1 MKHQNIIYKNKYM
14 KNFLKMMVLSLIVI
28 VSSCK
33 KTDFADS
40 YADPS
45 KISVTTIEK
54 QYAGFLKS
62 NSSYVIPDYW
72 NYFVV
77 LRTSTDRYTQATGFT
92 NVDKMYVPGDAGIS
106 GNWDTYYNLLSQYR
120 ELQKVYAA
128 SSAEDKAAK
137 KIFMTSATIYLYDF
151 TQKLVDLH
159 GSIPFSAA
167 GNLSTNGGDYL
178 KSLPKY
184 DDAASVYTKMLDDLK
199 SIADELAAT
208 TLTAATQT
216 AFTNQDYINAGSIS
230 KWRIYCN
237 SLRLR
242 MLVRVSDVS
251 AFSARA
257 TSESAAILASPSTY
271 PVVASNADNVQITVK
286 DVSSNGL
293 NSSGFQSGLED
304 WNHNIASKTMIDYMN
319 TNSDPRLRFIFEPGD
334 SSKKAGVYKGLD
346 QMIASADQDKLIAG
360 GTLAMYNRSTLSR
373 NKFFPG
379 VLINAAE
386 VSFLKAESYL
396 KAGNASAAKTAYEAG
411 VRQSADFY
419 AGIRKSSAD
428 NTAGASAALTTTE
441 VDAYLA
447 QPAISWDA
455 ATTTAA
461 KWTLIAY
468 QKWVHFNVVQ
478 SLENW
483 SETRRLK
490 LVKLN
495 LKADVT
501 AQSTTPNRW
510 FYPSSEPVYNT
521 TNYNAVKGNDNLTTK
536 LFWDIR

>member
-1 MKHQNIIYKNKYM
+1 MKHQNIIYKINYM
-14 KNFLKMMVLSLIVI
+14 KNFLIMMTLSLMV
-28 VSSCK
+28 VVTSCK

-45 KISVTTIEK
+45 KISVTNIEK

-77 LRTSTDRYTQATGFT
+77 LRTTTDRYTQATGYT
-92 NVDKMYVPGDAGIS
+92 NVDKMYVPGDAGIG
-106 GNWDTYYNLLSQYR
+106 GNWDTYYNLLAQYR
-120 ELQKVYAA
+120 ELQKIYAA
-128 SSAEDKAAK
+128 SSATDQAAK
-137 KIFMTSATIYLYDF
+137 KIFITSATIYLYDF

-167 GNLSTNGGDYL
+167 GNLSTNGGDYI

-199 SIADELAAT
+199 SIADELSST

-216 AFTNQDYINAGSIS
+216 AFTNQDFVNAGSIS
-230 KWRIYCN
+230 KWKIYCN

-242 MLVRVSDVS
+242 MLTRVSGAS
-251 AFSARA
+251 AFTGRY
-257 TSESAAILASPSTY
+257 TSETAAILANPTAY
-271 PVVASNADNVQITVK
+271 PVVSSNADNIQITVK
-286 DVSSNGL
+286 GVTSNGL
-293 NSSGFQSGLED
+293 NASGFQSGLED
-304 WNHNIASKTMIDYMN
+304 WNHNIASKTMIDYMK
-319 TNSDPRLRFIFEPGD
+319 TNNDPRLRILFEPGTAA
-334 SSKKAGVYKGLD
+334 AGAYTGLD
-346 QMIASADQDKLIAG
+346 QLAANSVQDALIAG
-360 GTLAMYNRSTLSR
+360 GTISIYNRSTLSR

-411 VRQSADFY
+411 VRQSAEFY
-419 AGIRKSSAD
+419 FNVRTLSGD
-428 NTAGASAALTTTE
+428 NTAGTATALTTSELDT
-441 VDAYLA
+441 YLA
-447 QPAISWDA
+447 KPDISWDA
-455 ATTTAA
+455 ASTTAA

-483 SETRRLK
+483 AETRRLK
-490 LVKLN
+490 LVTLSFKS
-495 LKADVT
+495 DPT
-501 AQSTTPNRW
+501 AQALPPTRW
-510 FYPSSEPVYNT
+510 FYPSGESVYNT
-521 TNYNAVKGNDNLTTK
+521 ANYATVKATDNLTTK
-536 LFWDIR
+536 LFWDTK

>member
-14 KNFLKMMVLSLIVI
+14 KNFLKMMLLSLIVI

-45 KISVTTIEK
+45 KISVSTIEK

-77 LRTSTDRYTQATGFT
+77 LRTTTDRYTQATGYT
-92 NVDKMYVPGDAGIS
+92 NVDKMYVPGDAGIGS
-106 GNWDTYYNLLSQYR
+106 NWDTYYNLLAQYR
-120 ELQKVYAA
+120 ELQKIYAA
-128 SSAEDKAAK
+128 ASEADQAAK
-137 KIFMTSATIYLYDF
+137 KIFVTSATIYLYDF

-159 GSIPFSAA
+159 GDIPFTEA

-178 KSLPKY
+178 KSLPMY
-184 DDAASVYTKMLDDLK
+184 DKADAVYTKMLDDLK
-199 SIADELAAT
+199 SIADELATT
-208 TLTAATQT
+208 TLNPATQT
-216 AFTNQDYINAGSIS
+216 AFTNQDFVNGGDIS

-242 MLVRVSDVS
+242 MLVRVSDAP

-257 TSESAAILASPSTY
+257 TSESAAILANPSTY
-271 PVVASNADNVQITVK
+271 PVVADNEENIQINIK
-286 DVSSNGL
+286 DISTNGL
-293 NSSGFQSGLED
+293 NASGFQSGLED
-304 WNHNIASKTMIDYMN
+304 WNHNIASKTMMDYMN
-319 TNSDPRLRFIFEPGD
+319 HNSDPRLRFIFEPGD
-334 SSKKAGVYKGLD
+334 SAHGEFIGLD
-346 QMIASADQDKLIAG
+346 QLASNSDQDALIAG
-360 GTLAMYNRSTLSR
+360 GTMAHYNRSTLSR

-396 KAGNASAAKTAYEAG
+396 KAGNASDAKIAYEAG
-411 VRQSADFY
+411 VRQSAEFY
-419 AGIRKSSAD
+419 EHVRTLSGD
-428 NTAGASAALTTTE
+428 NTAGAVAALTTGE
-441 VDAYLA
+441 LNAYLA
-447 QPAISWDA
+447 KDAISWDEA
-455 ATTTAA
+455 GSTEA

-483 SETRRLK
+483 AETRRLK
-490 LVKLN
+490 LVHLSF
-495 LKADVT
+495 KADVT
-501 AQSTTPNRW
+501 VQATPPTRW
-510 FYPSSEPVYNT
+510 FYPSSESVYNT
-521 TNYNAVKGNDNLTTK
+521 ANYNAVKAADNLSTK
-536 LFWDIR
+536 LFWDVR

>member
-14 KNFLKMMVLSLIVI
+14 KNFLKMMLLSLIVI

-45 KISVTTIEK
+45 KISVSTIEK

-77 LRTSTDRYTQATGFT
+77 LRTTTDRYTQATGYT

-106 GNWDTYYNLLSQYR
+106 GNWDTYYNLLAQYR
-120 ELQKVYAA
+120 ELQKIYAA
-128 SSAEDKAAK
+128 ASEADQAAK
-137 KIFMTSATIYLYDF
+137 KIFVTSATIYLYDF

-159 GSIPFSAA
+159 GDIPFTEA

-178 KSLPKY
+178 KSLPMY
-184 DDAASVYTKMLDDLK
+184 DAADAVYTKMLDDLK
-199 SIADELAAT
+199 SIADELATT
-208 TLTAATQT
+208 TLTEATQT
-216 AFTNQDYINAGSIS
+216 AFTNQDFVNGGDIS

-242 MLVRVSDVS
+242 MLVRVSDAP

-257 TSESAAILASPSTY
+257 TSESAAILANPSTY
-271 PVVASNADNVQITVK
+271 PVVADNEENIQITVK

-293 NSSGFQSGLED
+293 NAGGFQSGLED
-304 WNHNIASKTMIDYMN
+304 WNHNIASKTMMDYMV
-319 TNSDPRLRFIFEPGD
+319 TNSDPRLRFIFEAGD
-334 SSKKAGVYKGLD
+334 SAQGTYIGLD
-346 QMIASADQDKLIAG
+346 QLASNTDQDKLIAG
-360 GTLAMYNRSTLSR
+360 GTIAHYNRSTLSR

-396 KAGNASAAKTAYEAG
+396 KAGNASDAKIAYEAG
-411 VRQSADFY
+411 VRQSAEFY
-419 AGIRKSSAD
+419 AHVRSLSGD
-428 NTAGASAALTTTE
+428 NTAGNVEALTSGE
-441 VDAYLA
+441 LDSYLA
-447 QPAISWDA
+447 HPEISWDEA
-455 ATTTAA
+455 GSTTA

-483 SETRRLK
+483 AETRRLK
-490 LVKLN
+490 LVELSF
-495 LKADVT
+495 KADVT
-501 AQSTTPNRW
+501 VQATPPNRW

-521 TNYNAVKGNDNLTTK
+521 ANYNTVKAADNLSTK
-536 LFWDIR
+536 LFWDVR